1 MARVGFTRT
10 EEASL
15 LHCAKQL
22 AIATANY
29 WGWLGKLERK
39 YDIEIES
46 MQTNLLKIAANCS
59 STPSLGDFKRV
70 TFGDVFRTLRF
81 VGPRAFR

>member
-1 MARVGFTRT
+1 
-10 EEASL
+10 
-15 LHCAKQL
+15 
-22 AIATANY
+22 
-29 WGWLGKLERK
+29 LGKLERK